1 VSGPAVL
8 RLAGVSKA
16 FGGLRAVRNLSFEVP
31 PDAVIGIIGP
41 NGAGKT
47 TVFNLISGLYPFEGR
62 IELFGRPVA
71 GIPAHRLTAMGLART
86 FQTPRIFR
94 ELTVLENVLLGFHVR
109 TRAGVWRSLLRD
121 PATVREAREMEGEGR
136 RLLARVGLE
145 AKADRPASGL
155 TYGELRRLE
164 IGRALASRPRLLLL
178 DEPLAGLG
186 WDERAKV
193 LEIIRE
199 IRGRGLTVLLI
210 EHNVSEV
217 MGLSDRV
224 VVLHFGEKIAEGSP
238 DAVRR
243 DRRVIEAYLGEE
255 RDAAPPPALAA
266 RPGPLLAVEGIA
278 VGYGPVQALQDV
290 SLSVGEG
297 EIVALLGANGA
308 GKTTTLKTISGLMHP
323 ARGRITF
330 RGARIDRLRPSRV
343 AHLGIAHVPEGRQL
357 FPTLTVRENL
367 EMGAYVVRD
376 PGVVDRGI
384 ARVEALFPIL
394 KERKHQLAGTL
405 SGGEQQ
411 MAAVGRA
418 LMANPGLLLMDEP
431 SMGLAPRI
439 IEEIFAAIQ
448 ELNRQG
454 LSILLVEQNAR
465 LALEVAH
472 RGAVLET
479 GRIVVS
485 GDGAVLRDDPRVKE
499 AYLGA

>member
-1 VSGPAVL
+1 VSAEPVL
-8 RLAGVSKA
+8 RLSRVSKA
-16 FGGLRAVRNLSFEVP
+16 FGGLRAVREVSFDVP
-31 PDAVIGIIGP
+31 ADAVIGIIGP

-47 TVFNLISGLYPFEGR
+47 TLFNLINGLYPCDGR
-62 IELFGRPVA
+62 IELFGRPTA
-71 GIPAHRLTAMGLART
+71 GVPPHRLAEAGLSRT

-109 TRAGVWRSLLRD
+109 TRSGVFGALLRG
-121 PATVREAREMEGEGR
+121 PATVTESRAMETDGY
-136 RLLARVGLE
+136 RLLGRVGLE
-145 AKADRPASGL
+145 DKALEPASGL

-164 IGRALASRPRLLLL
+164 IGRALASGPRLLLL

-186 WDERAKV
+186 WDERVKIV
-193 LEIIRE
+193 DIIRE
-199 IRGRGLTVLLI
+199 IRGHGLTVLLI

-217 MGLSDRV
+217 LGLSDRV
-224 VVLHFGEKIAEGSP
+224 VVLHFGEKIAEGP
-238 DAVRR
+238 PEAVRR

-255 RDAAPPPALAA
+255 REAAPPPDPAVRAA
-266 RPGPLLAVEGIA
+266 PLLEVEGIA
-278 VGYGPVQALQDV
+278 VSYGQVQALREV
-290 SLSVGEG
+290 SLTVGEG

-308 GKTTTLKTISGLMHP
+308 GKTTTLKAISGLLHP
-323 ARGRITF
+323 TRGRISF
-330 RGARIDRLRPSRV
+330 RGRQIDRLRPGRV

-367 EMGAYVVRD
+367 EMGAYVVRE
-376 PGVVDRGI
+376 PAVVRRSI
-384 ARVEALFPIL
+384 ERVERLFPVL
-394 KERKHQLAGTL
+394 ADRKDQLAGTL

-411 MAAVGRA
+411 MVAVGRA
-418 LMANPGLLLMDEP
+418 LMASPGLLLMDEP

-479 GRIVVS
+479 GQVVVS
-485 GDGAVLRDDPRVKE
+485 GDNALLRADPRVKQ